1 MVSYCLL
8 PGWARRSLVAAVC
21 SGLIA
26 SFFTPVVAQ
35 IAVTSPL
42 PRTVIQRNNA
52 NQAQLWVVGQCP
64 LNTTRIDVS
73 LSATVPGG
81 GSNSA
86 GYLVLDANPVN
97 GRFRGQVQVQGGWY
111 HLDIRAI
118 QGATVLETKRVT
130 PVGVGEV
137 FAVAGQSNGQGVIP
151 NRNTVPATDERV
163 VGVPHYN
170 FTDTIRLPLPPV
182 FESITTEGVIGP
194 RGLTSWCWGVLG
206 DSLAKRLNV
215 PIAFYNT
222 AWSGTAIRN
231 WRESITQDSTATSW
245 GEFFR
250 PKMPYG
256 NLKRVLQD
264 YVTLTGLRAVLWHQ
278 GEAEYYDVD
287 PLAPNYYNDLRFII
301 AKSRADAGF
310 ADLPWMV
317 ARASIDMATR
327 TLYPSMRYEPV
338 WNQQTQVIQ
347 TTNRVFYGPDTDPL
361 GIPRTDGVHLSGN
374 GLIEVANAWSA
385 AMTNDFFN
393 AAVPLLPQAIQPTV
407 DLALSGSAS
416 KRVIG
421 VGEDIV
427 VTFTLSNKGQNTASG
442 IRVRC
447 QLPNNLT
454 CVNPGGFVLRNGQL
468 LYSSINNFTPG
479 SITTLSFVV
488 RPRANGTFRLAAEV
502 IRGDQLDEDSRPNT
516 GFADGQDDVAWVD
529 FRTTASTGVVF
540 EAPISVNSVVLPP
553 VAGNQPVPDPNGA
566 DLSLRIVS
574 DRLVATVGQPIRVS
588 VVITNRGGSAAP
600 NVLVNCAIPANV
612 SAFTSSNMAL
622 NGQTASGTITSIP
635 AGESAVLW
643 FQVNASGAG
652 SPLFLAQIGGSSTP
666 DSDSVPNNGFTNGE
680 DDTAQISV
688 RVR

>member
-1 MVSYCLL
+1 
-8 PGWARRSLVAAVC
+8 VAAVC

-26 SFFTPVVAQ
+26 SFFTPAVAQ
-35 IAVTSPL
+35 ISVTFPL

-52 NQAQLWVVGQCP
+52 NQAQVWVVGQCP
-64 LNTTRIDVS
+64 PNTTRIEVA
-73 LSATVPGG
+73 LSAIAPGG
-81 GSNSA
+81 GNSV
-86 GYLVLDANPVN
+86 GYLVLDGNPSN

-111 HLDIRAI
+111 HLDVRAM
-118 QGATVLETKRVT
+118 QSNTVLETKRIT

-137 FAVAGQSNGQGVIP
+137 FAVAGQSNGQGVLP

-170 FTDTIRLPLPPV
+170 ATDTIRLPLPPV
-182 FESITTEGVIGP
+182 FESISTEGVIGP

-264 YVTLTGLRAVLWHQ
+264 YVALTGLRAVLWHQ
-278 GEAEYYDVD
+278 GEAEYYDTN

-301 AKSRADAGF
+301 AKSRTDAGY

-317 ARASIDMATR
+317 ARASIDMFTR

-385 AMTNDFFN
+385 HMTNYFFN
-393 AAVPLLPQAIQPTV
+393 AAVSLLPQPAPLPI
-407 DLALSGSAS
+407 DLNLSAS
-416 KRVIG
+416 ITQRIVSVGQDVAVTLVLTNTGNNAATG
-421 VGEDIV
+421 VRI
-427 VTFTLSNKGQNTASG
+427 
-442 IRVRC
+442 RC
-447 QLPNNLT
+447 QFPNNLS
-454 CVNPGGFVLRNGQL
+454 CINAGPLVFRNGVL
-468 LYSSINNFTPG
+468 LG
-479 SITTLSFVV
+479 TLPAPLAAGASTALTFVV
-488 RPRANGTFRLAAEV
+488 RPRTSGTYRLAAEV
-502 IRGDQLDEDSRPNT
+502 IRSDQLDEDSRPNT
-516 GFADGQDDVAWVD
+516 SFADGQDDTAWVD
-529 FRTTASTGVVF
+529 FRTTESSGVVF
-540 EAPISVNSVVLPP
+540 EAPISVNAVVLPS
-553 VAGNQPVPDPNGA
+553 VASNQPVPDPNGA

-588 VVITNRGGSAAP
+588 LVITNRGGSAAP
-600 NVLVNCAIPANV
+600 NVLVNCAIPTNV
-612 SAFTSSNMAL
+612 NAFTSSNMAL
-622 NGQTASGTITSIP
+622 NGQMSSGTVTSIP

-643 FQVNASGAG
+643 FQVSGSGAG
-652 SPLFLAQIGGSSTP
+652 SLLFWAQISGSSTP
-666 DSDSVPNNGFTNGE
+666 DSDSVPNNGYTNGE
-680 DDTAQISV
+680 DDTAQLSV